1 MKIQLLYFAGCPHYE
16 TTLELLHRTAG
27 ERGVDL
33 EIERIEVRSHDD
45 ARRLRFLGSPTLQV
59 NGVDIEP
66 AARTRRD
73 YALSCRVYGSN
84 GTPSRQLIEAIL
96 ERGTGS

>member
-1 MKIQLLYFAGCPHYE
+1 MKIQILYFAGCPHNE
-16 TTLELLHRTAG
+16 STLELLRRIAG

-33 EIERIEVRSHDD
+33 EIERIEIRNHDD
-45 ARRLRFLGSPTLQV
+45 ASRLRFLGSPTVQV

-73 YALSCRVYGSN
+73 YAVSCRVYGSS
-84 GTPSRQLIEAIL
+84 GTPSRRLIEAAL
-96 ERGTGS
+96 E